1 LSTEACGT
9 TPDDT
14 GQGGDPRMTRIGE
27 GEPGRAPS
35 VTDPEH
41 DPEDWVLALSIE
53 GPDHQHALRRLH
65 DLLLRAAR
73 HQVGRMDR
81 LLDGAG
87 PDVADELTHQ
97 AADEAMVALL
107 AKLHTFKGRSR
118 FTTWAYK
125 FGILQAATA
134 VRSQMWRRRQV
145 VLDDSHVTVD
155 LGPSVEEYAETADL
169 ARAVRRAIDEALTP
183 HQRRIMLALLVD
195 EVPIDVLAERLGTT
209 RNALYK
215 TLHDARV
222 RVRADLTAAGYLRAG
237 TGKGNDR

>member
-1 LSTEACGT
+1 LSADLVGT
-9 TPDDT
+9 YGAAAADGDPTMTQVGDGEFARPRSAPGAERDPDD
-14 GQGGDPRMTRIGE
+14 
-27 GEPGRAPS
+27 
-35 VTDPEH
+35 
-41 DPEDWVLALSIE
+41 WVVALSVE
-53 GPDHQHALRRLH
+53 GPDHHHALRRLH
-65 DLLLRAAR
+65 ALLLRAAR
-73 HQVGRMDR
+73 HQVSRMDT

-134 VRSQMWRRRQV
+134 VRSHAWRTRQV
-145 VLDDSHVTVD
+145 VLDDDVGVD

-195 EVPIDVLAERLGTT
+195 EVPIDVLAERLDTT

-222 RVRADLTAAGYLRAG
+222 RVRADLTAAGYLRAA
-237 TGKGNDR
+237 TGEGNDP

>member
-1 LSTEACGT
+1 
-9 TPDDT
+9 
-14 GQGGDPRMTRIGE
+14 MTRIGR
-27 GEPGRAPS
+27 GEFALPS
-35 VTDPEH
+35 SAAEAER
-41 DPEDWVLALSIE
+41 DPEDWVVALSIE
-53 GPDHQHALRRLH
+53 GPDHQRALRRLH
-65 DLLLRAAR
+65 TLLLRAAR
-73 HQVGRMDR
+73 HQVTRMGQ

-107 AKLHTFKGRSR
+107 AKLHTFEGRSR

-134 VRSQMWRRRQV
+134 VRSHAWRTRRV
-145 VLDDSHVTVD
+145 VLDDSDVTVD

-169 ARAVRRAIDEALTP
+169 ARAVRRAIDDALTP

-195 EVPIDVLAERLGTT
+195 EVPIDVLAERLGTN

-222 RVRADLTAAGYLRAG
+222 RIRADLTAAGYLRAATGNG
-237 TGKGNDR
+237 TNHD

>member
-1 LSTEACGT
+1 
-9 TPDDT
+9 
-14 GQGGDPRMTRIGE
+14 MTRIGE
-27 GEPGRAPS
+27 DEFALPS
-35 VTDPEH
+35 SGTDAER
-41 DPEDWVLALSIE
+41 DPDDWVDALSIE
-53 GPDHQHALRRLH
+53 GPGHHHALRRLH
-65 DLLLRAAR
+65 ILLLRAAR
-73 HQVGRMDR
+73 HQVTRMGT

-87 PDVADELTHQ
+87 PDVTDELTHQ

-107 AKLHTFKGRSR
+107 AKLHTFEGRSR

-134 VRSQMWRRRQV
+134 VRSHAWRTRRV
-145 VLDDSHVTVD
+145 VLDDSELTVD

-195 EVPIDVLAERLGTT
+195 EIPIDVLAERLGTN

-222 RVRADLTAAGYLRAG
+222 RVRADLTAAGYLRAA
-237 TGKGNDR
+237 TGKRNDP